1 MKCVFYNNV
10 NLLEQWIK
18 LFVIYVILID
28 FILIFQLWFSTASQ
42 IKPWSCIFTIGRKLN
57 MPISYDLVLKFSTV
71 FISLTENRQYLL
83 I

>member
-28 FILIFQLWFSTASQ
+28 FILIF
-42 IKPWSCIFTIGRKLN
+42 N
-57 MPISYDLVLKFSTV
+57 YDFQ
-71 FISLTENRQYLL
+71 RQVK
-83 I
+83 